1 MNKIILIIL
10 SIICVKNSYTQ
21 DLLILANSNYEKE
34 EYEKSITLYD
44 SLLSLG
50 YNNYELYYNLGN
62 CYYKKREWANAIWHY
77 EKSLKI
83 KKDERIIQNIVL
95 TKLMII
101 DKIESIPQLF
111 YKRWWINIYSLFSTK
126 SWQIIS
132 ISCIWIY
139 FLLIILSSFININFP
154 IFNKSILLIAFLS
167 AIFAYSSFYN
177 TILQKEGIM
186 FSPSTVVYS
195 APTDNSTNLFS
206 LHPGTKIKI
215 IDRIGDWTNLKLS
228 NGNSGWVKH
237 TTFREL

>member
-21 DLLILANSNYEKE
+21 DLLILANSHYEKE

-83 KKDERIIQNIVL
+83 KKDERTIQNIAL

-111 YKRWWINIYSLFSTK
+111 YKRWY
-126 SWQIIS
+126 
-132 ISCIWIY
+132 
-139 FLLIILSSFININFP
+139 
-154 IFNKSILLIAFLS
+154 
-167 AIFAYSSFYN
+167 
-177 TILQKEGIM
+177 
-186 FSPSTVVYS
+186 
-195 APTDNSTNLFS
+195 
-206 LHPGTKIKI
+206 
-215 IDRIGDWTNLKLS
+215 
-228 NGNSGWVKH
+228 
-237 TTFREL
+237 